1 MVRFLIP
8 ARLRRALLARLDGRY
23 VTKQDHR
30 QDLRDALWEVESLK
44 REVVALR
51 REVERLQRAADSAT
65 GAKSDPETSRK
76 AADAHRLATET
87 AASLDHLLQNEVL
100 VWQAIDE
107 LKSRSPR

>member
-8 ARLRRALLARLDGRY
+8 ARLRRAILSRLDRRY

-30 QDLRDALWEVESLK
+30 QDLRDALREVEALK

-51 REVERLQRAADSAT
+51 REVERLRRAGGQAKG
-65 GAKSDPETSRK
+65 GAADPETART

-87 AASLDHLLQNEVL
+87 AAGVDHLLQREVL
-100 VWQAIDE
+100 LWQAIDE